1 MTLAPILS
9 IFNLNR
15 SNPTILRVTW
25 TMNDSKIIVMG
36 IRCTLCNFD
45 NPAGMRFCGNCG
57 ARLETAVSSEPSPR
71 IQPYNAEFGMMMGAD
86 LAERMRRA
94 GVEAAGQRRYVT
106 ILFADISGYTALSE
120 RIDSEDLYIMVQ
132 EYIRVLSNNVYKYE
146 GVVDKI
152 TGDGLMA
159 IFGAPISHE
168 NNAERAVRAALEMQS
183 DLFQLSRELKRDQG
197 IDLNVRIG
205 LHSGWVV
212 VGGIG
217 ANDLVLNYTAI
228 GDTVNL
234 AHRIEEAAAPGA
246 ILVSETVYKQVRAL
260 IDCQQITALFPKGIA
275 HPVTAYRVMGSKA
288 RPGSVRGIEGLYA
301 PMIGRDQELALLRSC
316 ADDLLE
322 NGHSQFVLVT
332 GEAGLGKSRL
342 TAEFRATLDQSWLRL
357 IEGHSLAY
365 RRVSYWL
372 IRDVLYS
379 YLGIPATLPAQQV
392 RERLKRAVYQLMG
405 TYAEDALPYLENLM
419 GVPFSNPHAGDRL
432 QRMDA
437 GQLRHQTFLTI
448 RDLLLFEAQTRP
460 LLIVLEDL
468 HWADEA
474 SLDLLNFLL
483 EILKQAPIYILAIS
497 RFVQPGALER
507 TVNWAR
513 QNLAERFHHLQLQS
527 LNHDQSQR
535 LLNLLLSI
543 PNLPEKLRD
552 QILNRSAG
560 VPFYL
565 EEILRTLI
573 DQGVIQSLSGRWAVM
588 PGSDMTSLGVPDTLQ
603 ELILARFDRLEPA
616 QRRALQVAAVIGKD
630 FSLPLLREVLPA
642 SETSDLQ
649 AIINTLVEREF
660 ILPQAD
666 GQSTEYTFRH
676 ILMSDAIYSTM
687 LRKERSALHGKVA
700 ETIERLWADR
710 LDEQVELLS
719 NHYRWSQH
727 LDRALRY
734 LILAGEKATRS
745 HVNLQARQHYEAAL
759 DLLHRVNHTSY
770 QAYQVHLGLGDALM
784 FSGDYAE
791 AHSQYELG
799 LQALVGN
806 ASSDQQMEV
815 SILQRRIARIHERQ
829 GEYDRAVEHLSLAQ
843 QALDATSGDFPIE
856 RAQVWNDIAWIEIQ
870 RGNLIKAQGLLQEA
884 LRLGETS
891 DANDVVASIYNRLGG
906 VAYNQ
911 GEWEQAAAYLRKSI
925 AIREAFRDAVN
936 LATSLNNLGLLE
948 IEMGQYDSA
957 LANLARSYELKT
969 RLGQAEGVAMALNNL
984 GWLRILRGEL
994 VEAKQALKQAQELTQ
1009 QIGYSSLY
1017 RQVMRNFGELYLSAE
1032 DWEQAS
1038 NVLQEIA
1045 RILEDQGASDQL
1057 VVVYSQSGEAAL
1069 GKGEVKTALSW
1080 AEKAGELLVA
1090 TSNGSKNLMTS
1101 QQGEYLRFRGMLDIY
1116 LGGWQEARD
1125 HLSESEKIF
1134 VSLRSQRGQARV
1146 IFQMGVLANAQGDN
1160 CLAENYFA
1168 QAAGIF
1174 NRIGARL
1181 EAKRAEWAVDQCL
1194 EASNLANRPD

>member
-1 MTLAPILS
+1 
-9 IFNLNR
+9 
-15 SNPTILRVTW
+15 
-25 TMNDSKIIVMG
+25 
-36 IRCTLCNFD
+36 
-45 NPAGMRFCGNCG
+45 
-57 ARLETAVSSEPSPR
+57 
-71 IQPYNAEFGMMMGAD
+71 
-86 LAERMRRA
+86 
-94 GVEAAGQRRYVT
+94 
-106 ILFADISGYTALSE
+106 
-120 RIDSEDLYIMVQ
+120 
-132 EYIRVLSNNVYKYE
+132 
-146 GVVDKI
+146 
-152 TGDGLMA
+152 
-159 IFGAPISHE
+159 
-168 NNAERAVRAALEMQS
+168 
-183 DLFQLSRELKRDQG
+183 
-197 IDLNVRIG
+197 
-205 LHSGWVV
+205 
-212 VGGIG
+212 
-217 ANDLVLNYTAI
+217 
-228 GDTVNL
+228 
-234 AHRIEEAAAPGA
+234 
-246 ILVSETVYKQVRAL
+246 
-260 IDCQQITALFPKGIA
+260 
-275 HPVTAYRVMGSKA
+275 
-288 RPGSVRGIEGLYA
+288 
-301 PMIGRDQELALLRSC
+301 
-316 ADDLLE
+316 
-322 NGHSQFVLVT
+322 
-332 GEAGLGKSRL
+332 
-342 TAEFRATLDQSWLRL
+342 
-357 IEGHSLAY
+357 
-365 RRVSYWL
+365 
-372 IRDVLYS
+372 
-379 YLGIPATLPAQQV
+379 
-392 RERLKRAVYQLMG
+392 
-405 TYAEDALPYLENLM
+405 
-419 GVPFSNPHAGDRL
+419 
-432 QRMDA
+432 
-437 GQLRHQTFLTI
+437 
-448 RDLLLFEAQTRP
+448 
-460 LLIVLEDL
+460 
-468 HWADEA
+468 
-474 SLDLLNFLL
+474 
-483 EILKQAPIYILAIS
+483 
-497 RFVQPGALER
+497 
-507 TVNWAR
+507 
-513 QNLAERFHHLQLQS
+513 
-527 LNHDQSQR
+527 
-535 LLNLLLSI
+535 
-543 PNLPEKLRD
+543 
-552 QILNRSAG
+552 
-560 VPFYL
+560 
-565 EEILRTLI
+565 
-573 DQGVIQSLSGRWAVM
+573 
-588 PGSDMTSLGVPDTLQ
+588 
-603 ELILARFDRLEPA
+603 
-616 QRRALQVAAVIGKD
+616 
-630 FSLPLLREVLPA
+630 
-642 SETSDLQ
+642 
-649 AIINTLVEREF
+649 
-660 ILPQAD
+660 
-666 GQSTEYTFRH
+666 
-676 ILMSDAIYSTM
+676 
-687 LRKERSALHGKVA
+687 
-700 ETIERLWADR
+700 
-710 LDEQVELLS
+710 
-719 NHYRWSQH
+719 
-727 LDRALRY
+727 
-734 LILAGEKATRS
+734 
-745 HVNLQARQHYEAAL
+745 
-759 DLLHRVNHTSY
+759 
-770 QAYQVHLGLGDALM
+770 M

>member
-1 MTLAPILS
+1 M
-9 IFNLNR
+9 
-15 SNPTILRVTW
+15 VK
-25 TMNDSKIIVMG
+25 DSKIRMMSF
-36 IRCTLCNFD
+36 RCVQCDFE
-45 NPAGMRFCGNCG
+45 NPEGMRFCGNCG
-57 ARLETAVSSEPSPR
+57 TRLDVAGPGQAASSP
-71 IQPYNAEFGMMMGAD
+71 QPHDAEFGMMMGAD
-86 LAERMRRA
+86 LAQRMRRA

-106 ILFADISGYTALSE
+106 ILFADISGFTALSE

-132 EYIRVLSNNVYKYE
+132 QYIRVLSNNVYKYE

-183 DLFQLSRELKRDQG
+183 DLFRLSRELKREQG
-197 IDLNVRIG
+197 IELNVRIG

-246 ILVSETVYKQVRAL
+246 ILTSETVYKQVRAL
-260 IDCQQITALFPKGIA
+260 IDCQQITALFPKGIG
-275 HPVTAYRVMGSKA
+275 HPVTAYRVMGPKA

-316 ADDLLE
+316 ADDLLK
-322 NGHSQFVLVT
+322 NGHSQFVLIT

-342 TAEFRATLDQSWLRL
+342 MAEFRASLDQSWLRL
-357 IEGHSLAY
+357 VEGHSLAY

-379 YLGIPATLPAQQV
+379 YLGIPATLPAAQV
-392 RERLKRAVYQLMG
+392 RDRLKRAVYQLMG
-405 TYAEDALPYLENLM
+405 TYAEEALPYLENLM
-419 GVPFSNPHAGDRL
+419 GVPFTNPQAGERL
-432 QRMDA
+432 QRMEA
-437 GQLRHQTFLTI
+437 GQIRQQTFLTL
-448 RDLLLFEAQTRP
+448 RDLFFLEAQTRP
-460 LLIVLEDL
+460 WLIILEDL

-483 EILKQAPIYILAIS
+483 EVLRQAPVYILAIS
-497 RFVQPGALER
+497 RFVQGEALER
-507 TVNWAR
+507 VVTWAR

-527 LNHDQSQR
+527 LSHDQSQR
-535 LLNLLLSI
+535 LLNQLLSI

-552 QILNRSAG
+552 QILSRSAG

-565 EEILRTLI
+565 EEILRALI

-588 PGSDMTSLGVPDTLQ
+588 PGSDMAALGVPDTLQ

-616 QRRALQVAAVIGKD
+616 QRHALQVAAVIGKD
-630 FSLPLLREVLPA
+630 FSLPLLGQVLPA
-642 SETSDLQ
+642 SESTDLQ
-649 AIINTLVEREF
+649 TTINTLVEREF
-660 ILPQAD
+660 ILPQA
-666 GQSTEYTFRH
+666 GAQSTEYTFRH

-687 LRKERSALHGKVA
+687 LRKERSALHGRVA
-700 ETIERLWADR
+700 ETIERMWADR
-710 LDEQVELLS
+710 LDEQVELLA

-727 LDRALRY
+727 LDRALHY

-759 DLLHRVNHTSY
+759 ELLPRVNHTSH

-799 LQALVGN
+799 LQALN
-806 ASSDQQMEV
+806 IRAAPDQQMQI
-815 SILQRRIARIHERQ
+815 SILHRRIARIHERL

-843 QALDATSGDFPIE
+843 QALDATTGDFPIE
-856 RAQVWNDIAWIEIQ
+856 RAQVWNDMAWIEIQ
-870 RGNLIKAQGLLQEA
+870 RGNLADAQDLLQEA

-891 DANDVVASIYNRLGG
+891 DANDVIASIYNRLGG

-911 GEWEQAAAYLRKSI
+911 GEWEQAANFLRKSI
-925 AIREAFRDAVN
+925 AIREALRDAVN

-957 LANLARSYELKT
+957 LANLTRSYELKT

-994 VEAKQALKQAQELTQ
+994 VEAKQALKQAQELSR
-1009 QIGYSSLY
+1009 QIGYSSLH

-1038 NVLQEIA
+1038 NVLLEIS
-1045 RILEDQGASDQL
+1045 RILEEQGASDQL
-1057 VVVYSQSGEAAL
+1057 VVVYSQCGEAAL
-1069 GKGEVKTALSW
+1069 GMGDVKTALAW
-1080 AEKAGELLVA
+1080 AEKAGELLA
-1090 TSNGSKNLMTS
+1090 ASGNGSKNHATA
-1101 QQGEYLRFRGMLDIY
+1101 QQGEYLRFMGMLEIY
-1116 LGGWQEARD
+1116 LGAWQKAQD
-1125 HLSESEKIF
+1125 HLLESEKIF

-1146 IFQMGVLANAQGDN
+1146 IFQMGVLANARGDS
-1160 CLAENYFA
+1160 CLAENYFT
-1168 QAAGIF
+1168 QAAEIF
-1174 NRIGARL
+1174 GRIGARL
-1181 EAKRAEWAVDQCL
+1181 EAKRADWAIDQCV
-1194 EASNLANRPD
+1194 EVTNQANSLH